1 MKLKQTPDDF
11 QVEELTAI
19 VPTDGPFALYRLNKR
34 GYTTPDALAVVRE
47 RWRIEPNRV
56 SVGGLKD
63 RHAATLQYFTIL
75 QGPRRRLTHTNIE
88 VEYLGQAAAPFTSKD
103 IAANRFHI
111 VLRDVDV
118 GLVRRA
124 EALGRNG
131 IPNYFDDQ
139 RFGSADVGGEFIAR
153 LMVLGRYEEALK
165 LALTA
170 PYEFD
175 RAEQKREKA
184 TLIRLWGG
192 WQDCAGALSNG
203 MARRI
208 AVFLTARSGDFR
220 GTVRLL
226 HPELQGMYLAAY
238 QSFIW
243 NRMLAALVR
252 RDVAECSILRLKLG
266 SYPTALQLTEQERTK
281 LAATIL
287 PLPSARLA
295 WDADAPWA
303 ALVESALA
311 DQGFPLAKMKLP
323 GLRQPFFSRG
333 ERAAWVVPDHFTAS
347 PHKDGIALAFELP
360 RGSYAT
366 IVVKHLQQE
375 PPTK

>member
-11 QVEELTAI
+11 RVEELTAI
-19 VPTDGPFALYRLNKR
+19 VPADGPFALYRLNKR

-47 RWRIEPNRV
+47 RWRIEPNRI

-63 RHAATLQYFTIL
+63 RHAATSQHFTIL
-75 QGPRRRLTHTNIE
+75 QGPRRRLTHNDID
-88 VEYLGQAAAPFTSKD
+88 VEYLGQVAAPFTSKD

-111 VLRDVDV
+111 VLRDVDA
-118 GLVRRA
+118 GLIRRTD
-124 EALGRNG
+124 ALGRNG

-153 LMVLGRYEEALK
+153 LMVLGQYEDALK

-170 PYEFD
+170 PYDFD

-184 TLIRLWGG
+184 TLIRLWGR
-192 WQDCAGALSNG
+192 WQECASALPNG
-203 MARRI
+203 TARRI
-208 AVFLTARSGDFR
+208 VAFFSARPGDYR
-220 GTVRLL
+220 GAVRLL

-243 NRMLAALVR
+243 NRMLAALVQ
-252 RDVAECSILRLKLG
+252 RDVTDCTTLRLKLG
-266 SYPTALQLTEQERTK
+266 AFPTSMHLTDEERTK
-281 LAATIL
+281 LVATTL

-295 WDADAPWA
+295 RDADAPWA
-303 ALVESALA
+303 ALVDTALQ
-311 DQGFPLAKMKLP
+311 DQGFTLAKMKLP

-333 ERAAWVVPDHFTAS
+333 ERVAWVRPNNFTAS
-347 PHKDGIALAFELP
+347 QHKDGIALAFELP

-366 IVVKHLQQE
+366 IVIKHLQVRAD
-375 PPTK
+375 